1 MSNHGSDYVKELEVK
16 MDGFVLKG
24 KKFSY
29 KSKQNVDSVT
39 VRLTPEAYN
48 ALVDMANESTL
59 SIRNI
64 ASQAI
69 LYAYSN
75 LEIDREESGK
85 G

>member
-1 MSNHGSDYVKELEVK
+1 MEK
-16 MDGFVLKG
+16 FIIKG

-29 KSKQNVDSVT
+29 KSKQDVNSVT

-48 ALVDMANESTL
+48 ALVDMANESTM

-75 LEIDREESGK
+75 LEIDREDD
-85 G
+85 

>member
-1 MSNHGSDYVKELEVK
+1 MK
-16 MDGFVLKG
+16 GFVLKG

-29 KSKQNVDSVT
+29 KSKQNVESVT
-39 VRLTPEAYN
+39 IRVTPEAYN

-69 LYAYSN
+69 LFAYEN
-75 LEIDREESGK
+75 LVIDREDDADACND
-85 G
+85 

>member
-1 MSNHGSDYVKELEVK
+1 MK
-16 MDGFVLKG
+16 GFVLKG

-29 KSKQNVDSVT
+29 KSKQNVESVT
-39 VRLTPEAYN
+39 IRVTPEAYN

-69 LYAYSN
+69 LFAYGN
-75 LEIDREESGK
+75 LVIDREEAADACND
-85 G
+85 

>member
-1 MSNHGSDYVKELEVK
+1 MSTEKFLI
-16 MDGFVLKG
+16 KG
-24 KKFSY
+24 KKFNYRSR
-29 KSKQNVDSVT
+29 QDVNSVT

-48 ALVDMANESTL
+48 ALVDMANESTM

-75 LEIDREESGK
+75 LEIDREDD
-85 G
+85 